1 MPKDLTFVTHI
12 SGLTSKGL
20 ILRKEKLSDLIEEA
34 DFVSSFFLSLTGR
47 KPQKK
52 EKRILNAILVSS
64 LDQGISSASGFVPR
78 VAASSGGDVLS
89 CMATAIL
96 ALGPLH
102 GAAVT
107 AAMELFV
114 EVAQAGENIE
124 SQCDAT
130 VMSYRRDKKRLSGFG
145 SPTHADV
152 DERARQLFS
161 VARKE
166 NFDLTYLNIAKQLEH
181 SLEQKMNRKLP
192 LNIDGAIAALLLTI
206 GISPLAGNAIFAVG
220 KVAGSIAH
228 ILEEKTID
236 PKVRRIQPED
246 IEYAA

>member
-1 MPKDLTFVTHI
+1 MPKDLTFVTHV
-12 SGLTSKGL
+12 SGQTSKGL
-20 ILRKEKLSDLIEEA
+20 VLRKEKLSALIEEA
-34 DFVSSFFLSLTGR
+34 DFVSSLFLSLVGR

-64 LDQGISSASGFVPR
+64 LDQGLSAASGFVPR
-78 VAASSGGDVLS
+78 VVASSGGDVLS

-102 GAAVT
+102 GAAVS
-107 AAMELFV
+107 AAMELFTQ
-114 EVAQAGENIE
+114 VASAGDNIE
-124 SQCDAT
+124 SQCDQI
-130 VMSYRRDKKRLSGFG
+130 VESYRMQKRRLSGFG

-152 DERARQLFS
+152 DERAKQLFV

-166 NFDLTYLNIAKQLEH
+166 DVDLTYLDIAKQLEH

-192 LNIDGAIAALLLTI
+192 LNIDGAIAALLLTL

-228 ILEEKTID
+228 ILEEKTVD